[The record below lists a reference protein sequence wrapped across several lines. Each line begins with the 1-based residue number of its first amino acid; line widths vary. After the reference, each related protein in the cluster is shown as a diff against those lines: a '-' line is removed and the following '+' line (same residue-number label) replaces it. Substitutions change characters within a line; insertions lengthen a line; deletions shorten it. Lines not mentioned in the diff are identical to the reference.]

1 MKKYSNEDV
10 LKFVSIFI
18 KNYYQNIKI
27 LNLQHILKSIFLI
40 IILESPTVAY

>member
-1 MKKYSNEDV
+1 MKHSNEDV

-27 LNLQHILKSIFLI
+27 LNLQHILNSVFLI
-40 IILESPTVAY
+40 IIIESPTVTY

>member
-1 MKKYSNEDV
+1 MKKHSNEDI

-18 KNYYQNIKI
+18 RNYQNIKI

>member
-1 MKKYSNEDV
+1 MKHSNEDV

-27 LNLQHILKSIFLI
+27 LNLQHILKSVFLI
-40 IILESPTVAY
+40 ILIESPTVTY